1 MSTPPSAHAFLVL
14 LLLVLAGAVI
24 ASAENNKDCHPSD
37 KATLLAVKSA
47 FGNQS
52 HFASWTPSTPCCDWH
67 DITCNDADRVIILL
81 FFEDVNLTGTI
92 PDAIS
97 GLTELLVLNL
107 YYLPAISGPIPKG
120 IAKLSKLT
128 SLSISLTSV
137 SGPIP
142 SFLGALTKL
151 NDLTLSSNSLTGT
164 IPASLAGLRYLDT
177 IDLRNN
183 RLTGTIPPLFYNS
196 KSPIISYL
204 LLSNNHLSGSIPT
217 EFAAVGFQFI
227 DLSHNA
233 LTGDASVFFGRT
245 KELESI
251 NLSHNALSFDLS
263 SVEFPEE
270 MQAMDASY
278 NAIRGGIPAQV
289 ANVTN
294 LRQFNVS
301 YNKLCGQVP
310 AALARLDV
318 YNFQHNKCLCGAP
331 LPDPCKK

>member
-1 MSTPPSAHAFLVL
+1 MSTPPSAHALPVL
-14 LLLVLAGAVI
+14 LLLAGAVM
-24 ASAENNKDCHPSD
+24 ASAENNKYCHPSD
-37 KATLLAVKSA
+37 KAALLAIKSA
-47 FGNQS
+47 FRNQS
-52 HFASWTPSTPCCDWH
+52 HFASWTPSTPCCEWH
-67 DITCNDADRVIILL
+67 DATCNDAGRVISLI
-81 FFEDVNLTGTI
+81 FFVDVNLTGTI

-120 IAKLSKLT
+120 IAKLSNLT
-128 SLSISLTSV
+128 SLSISLTAV

-151 NDLTLSSNSLTGT
+151 RELTLSSNFLSGA
-164 IPASLAGLRYLDT
+164 IPASLGGLRYFDSV
-177 IDLRNN
+177 DLRNN
-183 RLTGTIPPLFYNS
+183 SLTGTIPPLFSNS
-196 KSPIISYL
+196 KSPDITYL
-204 LLSNNHLSGSIPT
+204 GLSHNHLSGSIPA
-217 EFAAVGFQFI
+217 EFAAVGFVQV

-233 LTGDASVFFGRT
+233 LIGDASVFFGRT
-245 KELESI
+245 KELQSI
-251 NLSHNALSFDLS
+251 DLSHNALSFDLS

-270 MQAMDASY
+270 MQAMDASH

-318 YNFQHNKCLCGAP
+318 YSFRHNKCLCGAP